1 MTDLA
6 LDGEGRKK
14 LVAKATEWL
23 SVGGFW
29 NPEMMSTRQMA
40 DLIMELRDALK
51 AVCDASQLA
60 GLDGEGRLQER
71 IDRFLASKACS
82 RNPGCPW
89 DDRADRLCYQ
99 CEARELITLL
109 SALSVPA
116 APPRSEQFQRVLQ
129 EMEGAAGQ
137 YGLGETL
144 AVALHSW
151 VRQLESLT
159 VAPPPQEGFCDCRL
173 LPPTVCALCHRPK
186 QPTVAPPPQEQS

>member
-1 MTDLA
+1 MESRQRNVLIDLPLCIA
-6 LDGEGRKK
+6 EIER
-14 LVAKATEWL
+14 
-23 SVGGFW
+23 
-29 NPEMMSTRQMA
+29 
-40 DLIMELRDALK
+40 LRN
-51 AVCDASQLA
+51 SQPL
-60 GLDGEGRLQER
+60 GEGRLQER

-129 EMEGAAGQ
+129 EMEGAADQ

-151 VRQLESLT
+151 VRQLESLA
-159 VAPPPQEGFCDCRL
+159 VVSA
-173 LPPTVCALCHRPK
+173 
-186 QPTVAPPPQEQS
+186 APPPQEQPQEKP